1 MDLDYLKAKLATFTV
16 TEYKAGWRN
25 NQLRDT
31 QIITKYALPYFKTLF
46 KRVSVEK
53 GGVTDIFK
61 KVYKVQSKDSKKDR
75 SVHSHHA
82 QDAAI
87 LTLIP
92 NAFHRER
99 IIKAYQNEIDNRTGK
114 TYHELPM
121 DWNNFSENYILEL
134 KDKVL
139 INNLTDSRT
148 ITQTSKIIRKRGK
161 IVYDID
167 QAGNRKKRV
176 AKGDT
181 IRGQLHGETFYGAI
195 KQPLRDEDNKILFN
209 ENKKMILKDE
219 IYLAVR
225 KPLVYKK
232 DANSPGFKSLEE
244 VEKAIVDKD
253 LFKIIKKQVE
263 ETDFKTALT
272 EGVYM
277 LDKKGNKVNKI
288 RTIRCFENG
297 LKYTT
302 AIKVH
307 NHSFVSDKDYKKSTL
322 ATNGENTYCL
332 FYKSDAGKAMRILSI
347 VDLAEIKLKNVQNL
361 FAEPEFSSFESGKGK
376 NKINLPLYA
385 VLKSG
390 DKVLFYKESIHELK
404 DLEKPELSNRMFK
417 MYQFEKDGR
426 IKFRHHLAAGIDTEL
441 KKDNPEYSSV
451 NFNEKQIFLRLRQG
465 QWNFAIEGKD
475 FDMFIDGT
483 IKWNF

>member
-1 MDLDYLKAKLATFTV
+1 MGFVK
-16 TEYKAGWRN
+16 
-25 NQLRDT
+25 
-31 QIITKYALPYFKTLF
+31 
-46 KRVSVEK
+46 
-53 GGVTDIFK
+53 
-61 KVYKVQSKDSKKDR
+61 
-75 SVHSHHA
+75 
-82 QDAAI
+82 
-87 LTLIP
+87 
-92 NAFHRER
+92 ER
-99 IIKAYQNEIDNRTGK
+99 
-114 TYHELPM
+114 L
-121 DWNNFSENYILEL
+121 
-134 KDKVL
+134 
-139 INNLTDSRT
+139 
-148 ITQTSKIIRKRGK
+148 
-161 IVYDID
+161 
-167 QAGNRKKRV
+167 
-176 AKGDT
+176 
-181 IRGQLHGETFYGAI
+181 
-195 KQPLRDEDNKILFN
+195 
-209 ENKKMILKDE
+209 
-219 IYLAVR
+219 
-225 KPLVYKK
+225 
-232 DANSPGFKSLEE
+232 
-244 VEKAIVDKD
+244 
-253 LFKIIKKQVE
+253 IKKQVE

-332 FYKSDAGKAMRILSI
+332 FYKSDSGKAMRILSI
-347 VDLAEIKLKNVQNL
+347 VDLAEIKLKNIQNL
-361 FAEPEFSSFESGKGK
+361 FTEPEFSNFETGKGK
-376 NKINLPLYA
+376 NIIQLPLYS

-404 DLEKPELSNRMFK
+404 DLEKPELSNRMFR

-475 FDMFIDGT
+475 FEMYIDGT